1 MPPALMPRSAS
12 RTVAL
17 AALGALLT
25 CTVAVVVAARSF
37 PEGYSPARLSWPN
50 APLLLGWARF
60 DAGWYADIA
69 TQGYGYTPGQQSSVA
84 FFPVY
89 PLAIRGL
96 GALGVDTFIAGV
108 LLTVLCGL
116 ASVVLFTR
124 WASHLRGE
132 EAARDAG
139 LLLVLYPFAF
149 FLYGAM
155 YSDALFLL
163 LLVGAFYLLER
174 GQLLPAVLLGAVATA
189 ARPVAP
195 ALVLGLLARRLEW
208 KHQRGEKWTLWDA
221 LPVLAGL
228 GLVLYVLYLWHAFG
242 EPFAFAKVQS
252 APGWD
257 QRPGWRTW
265 LKVRWF
271 QGFSSSMTLAD
282 GLRLVGHAAFS
293 LGALAL
299 VWPTVKRLGWGYGA
313 YVAAMVGMPTLS
325 SKDFMG
331 MGRYLLAAFPLFLTL
346 ALLLRERPRLRWG
359 VLSASAV
366 LLVALAT
373 AYGAGA
379 YVS

>member
-1 MPPALMPRSAS
+1 MPRSAS
-12 RTVAL
+12 RIVAL
-17 AALGALLT
+17 AAPGALLA
-25 CTVAVVVAARSF
+25 CTLAVVVAARSF
-37 PEGYSPARLSWPN
+37 PESYSPARLSWPN
-50 APLLLGWARF
+50 ASLLLGWVRF
-60 DAGWYADIA
+60 DAGWYAEIA

-84 FFPVY
+84 FFPAY

-116 ASVVLFTR
+116 AAVLLFTR
-124 WASHLRGE
+124 WASHLKGE

-139 LLLVLYPFAF
+139 LLLVFYPFAF

-359 VLSASAV
+359 VLATSAV
-366 LLVALAT
+366 LLVSLAA

>member
-1 MPPALMPRSAS
+1 MSRSAS

-17 AALGALLT
+17 VALGAVLT
-25 CTVAVVVAARSF
+25 CSIVVMLAARSA
-37 PEGYSPARLSWPN
+37 PESYSPARTSWPDSH
-50 APLLLGWARF
+50 LLVGWARY
-60 DAGWYADIA
+60 DAGWYAHIA
-69 TQGYGYTPGQQSSVA
+69 TEGYSYTPGQQSPVA
-84 FFPVY
+84 FFPAY
-89 PLAIRGL
+89 PVVLRGL

-108 LLTVLCGL
+108 LLTLVCGL
-116 ASVVLFTR
+116 AAVVLFTR
-124 WASHLRGE
+124 WARLLEGE

-139 LLLVLYPFAF
+139 LLLVLYPFAYY
-149 FLYGAM
+149 LYGAM

-163 LLVGAFYLLER
+163 LVVGAFYLLER
-174 GQLLPAVLLGAVATA
+174 GQLLPAVLLAAVATA

-195 ALVLGLLARRLEW
+195 ALVFGLLARRLEW
-208 KHQRGEKWTLWDA
+208 KHHRGEKWSLQDA
-221 LPVLAGL
+221 LPVLAAL
-228 GLVLYVLYLWHAFG
+228 GLVVYCLYLWRAFD

-257 QRPGWRTW
+257 QKPGWRTW

-271 QGFSSSMTLAD
+271 QGFSSAMSVGD

-331 MGRYLLAAFPLFLTL
+331 MGRYLLASFPLFLTL
-346 ALLLRERPRLRWG
+346 ALLLHERPRLRWG
-359 VLSASAV
+359 VLATSAV
-366 LLVALAT
+366 LLLSLAA

>member
-1 MPPALMPRSAS
+1 MSRSAS

-17 AALGALLT
+17 VALGAVLT
-25 CTVAVVVAARSF
+25 CSIVVMLAARSS
-37 PEGYSPARLSWPN
+37 PESYSPARTSWPDSH
-50 APLLLGWARF
+50 LLVGWARY
-60 DAGWYADIA
+60 DAGWYAHIA
-69 TQGYGYTPGQQSSVA
+69 TEGYSYTPGQQSPVA
-84 FFPVY
+84 FFPAY
-89 PLAIRGL
+89 PVVLRGL

-108 LLTVLCGL
+108 LLTLVCGL
-116 ASVVLFTR
+116 AAVVLFTR
-124 WASHLRGE
+124 WASLLEGE
-132 EAARDAG
+132 EAARHAG
-139 LLLVLYPFAF
+139 LLLVLYPFAYY
-149 FLYGAM
+149 LYGAM

-163 LLVGAFYLLER
+163 LVVGAFYLLER
-174 GQLLPAVLLGAVATA
+174 GQLLPAVLLAAVATA

-195 ALVLGLLARRLEW
+195 ALVFGLIARRLEW
-208 KHQRGEKWTLWDA
+208 KHQRGEKWSLQDA
-221 LPVLAGL
+221 LPVLAAL
-228 GLVLYVLYLWHAFG
+228 GLVVYCLYLWRAFG

-257 QRPGWRTW
+257 QQPGLRTW

-271 QGFSSSMTLAD
+271 QGFSSAMSVGD

-331 MGRYLLAAFPLFLTL
+331 MGRYLLASFPLFLTL
-346 ALLLRERPRLRWG
+346 AVLLHERPRLRWG
-359 VLSASAV
+359 VLATSAV
-366 LLVALAT
+366 LLLSLAA